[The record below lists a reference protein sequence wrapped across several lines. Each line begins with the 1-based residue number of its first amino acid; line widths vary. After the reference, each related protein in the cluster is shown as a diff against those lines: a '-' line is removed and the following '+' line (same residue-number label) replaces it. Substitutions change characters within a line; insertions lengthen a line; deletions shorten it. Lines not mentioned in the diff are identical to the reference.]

1 MSVGWGLGAG
11 VRSSDGPWTTSQS
24 AGVSSLDEGSDF
36 FFSCS
41 GKSGI
46 KYGEMTLEEPVDDI
60 ERTPE
65 DVVAEAAARAILDDD
80 AIRMALAV
88 LVRENMA
95 GSVFHFA
102 FQVV

>member
-1 MSVGWGLGAG
+1 
-11 VRSSDGPWTTSQS
+11 
-24 AGVSSLDEGSDF
+24 
-36 FFSCS
+36 
-41 GKSGI
+41 
-46 KYGEMTLEEPVDDI
+46 MTLEEPVDDI

-65 DVVAEAAARAILDDD
+65 DVVAEAAARAILDD

>member
-1 MSVGWGLGAG
+1 
-11 VRSSDGPWTTSQS
+11 
-24 AGVSSLDEGSDF
+24 
-36 FFSCS
+36 
-41 GKSGI
+41 
-46 KYGEMTLEEPVDDI
+46 MTLEEPVDDI